1 MEILLLIIAGV
12 VLYMLYNSF
21 TDYMKNPYK
30 IQQQEEVEYKPSDNP
45 YTEIT
50 NEDKIRKN
58 EFGIL
63 TQILAHIAKSDG
75 KVCKLEKELLDDIL
89 DNLANELQDF
99 KDARESLD
107 IIFNEAVKNSNLD
120 ELANAFAEATKGE
133 YKKRVK
139 VIEFLFTLAYAD
151 GSLDEVEREKIIDV
165 AAIFELNNDDFNRI
179 YDDFENKY
187 SQNLKITKSN
197 ALKLLDLNKNFTLQ
211 ELENAYHQ
219 KIKDKN
225 QNIFK
230 NLNKSY
236 DSNAVREIDEAYR
249 LLKDSIESQDFTQKA
264 QDSSDFT
271 HDSTPLQE
279 SQDST
284 LLGESPQN
292 FTHDSNQDS
301 TQKHQKRL

>member
-75 KVCKLEKELLDDIL
+75 KVCKLEKELLNDIL

-99 KDARESLD
+99 KNARESLD

-139 VIEFLFTLAYAD
+139 VIEFLFALAYAD

-179 YDDFENKY
+179 YDEFENKY
-187 SQNLKITKSN
+187 NQNLKITKSN
-197 ALKLLDLNKNFTLQ
+197 ALKLLDLNKNFTPQ

-236 DSNAVREIDEAYR
+236 DSDAVREIDEAYR
-249 LLKDSIESQDFTQKA
+249 VLKDSIESQDFTQKA

-271 HDSTPLQE
+271 QDSTPLQK

-284 LLGESPQN
+284 LLEESPQN
-292 FTHDSNQDS
+292 FTLDSNQDS

>member
-75 KVCKLEKELLDDIL
+75 KVCKLEKELLNDIL

-99 KDARESLD
+99 KNARESLD

-139 VIEFLFTLAYAD
+139 VIEFLFALAYAD

-179 YDDFENKY
+179 YDEFEDKY
-187 SQNLKITKSN
+187 NQNLKITKSN
-197 ALKLLDLNKNFTLQ
+197 ALKLLDLNKNFTPQ

-236 DSNAVREIDEAYR
+236 DSDAVREIDEAYR
-249 LLKDSIESQDFTQKA
+249 VLKDSIESQDFTQKA

-271 HDSTPLQE
+271 QDSTPLQK

-284 LLGESPQN
+284 LLEESPQN
-292 FTHDSNQDS
+292 FTLDSNQDS

>member
-1 MEILLLIIAGV
+1 MEVLLLIIAGV

-30 IQQQEEVEYKPSDNP
+30 AQQQEEVEYKPSDNP

-50 NEDKIRKN
+50 NEDRIRKN

-75 KVCKLEKELLDDIL
+75 KVCKLEKELLNDIL
-89 DNLANELQDF
+89 DDIANELQDF

-120 ELANAFAEATKGE
+120 ELANAFVDATKGE

-139 VIEFLFTLAYAD
+139 VIEFIFALAYAD

-187 SQNLKITKSN
+187 NQNQKITKSN
-197 ALKLLDLNKNFTLQ
+197 ALKLLDLDKDFTLQ

-219 KIKDKN
+219 KIKGKN

-230 NLNKSY
+230 SLNKSY
-236 DSNAVREIDEAYR
+236 DSDSVREIDEAYR
-249 LLKDSIESQDFTQKA
+249 VLKDSIQDSTQKP

-271 HDSTPLQE
+271 QDSTPLQE

-284 LLGESPQN
+284 
-292 FTHDSNQDS
+292 HDSPQDS
-301 TQKHQKRL
+301 TQKHQQRL

>member
-75 KVCKLEKELLDDIL
+75 KVCKLEKELLNDIL

-99 KDARESLD
+99 KNARESLD

-139 VIEFLFTLAYAD
+139 VIEFLFALAYAD

-179 YDDFENKY
+179 YDEFENKY
-187 SQNLKITKSN
+187 NQNLKITKSN

-236 DSNAVREIDEAYR
+236 NSDAVREIDEAYR
-249 LLKDSIESQDFTQKA
+249 VLKDSLESQDFTQKA

-271 HDSTPLQE
+271 QDSTPLQK

-284 LLGESPQN
+284 LLEESPQN
-292 FTHDSNQDS
+292 FTLDSNQDS

>member
-271 HDSTPLQE
+271 HDSMPLQE

>member
-75 KVCKLEKELLDDIL
+75 KVCKLEKELLNDIL

-139 VIEFLFTLAYAD
+139 VIEFLFALAYAD

-179 YDDFENKY
+179 YDEFENKY
-187 SQNLKITKSN
+187 NQNLKITKSN

-236 DSNAVREIDEAYR
+236 NSDAVREIDEAYR
-249 LLKDSIESQDFTQKA
+249 VLKDSLESQDFTQKA

-271 HDSTPLQE
+271 QDSTPLQK

-284 LLGESPQN
+284 LLEESPQN
-292 FTHDSNQDS
+292 FTLDSNQDS

>member
-30 IQQQEEVEYKPSDNP
+30 AQQQEDAEYKPSDNP

-50 NEDKIRKN
+50 NEDRIRKN

-75 KVCKLEKELLDDIL
+75 RVCKLEKELINDILDDI
-89 DNLANELQDF
+89 ANELQDF
-99 KDARESLD
+99 KNARESLD
-107 IIFNEAVKNSNLD
+107 IIFNEAMKNSNLD
-120 ELANAFAEATKGE
+120 ELANAFVDATKGE

-187 SQNLKITKSN
+187 NQNPKITKAN

-211 ELENAYHQ
+211 ELEDAYHQ

-230 NLNKSY
+230 SLNKSY
-236 DSNAVREIDEAYR
+236 DSNSVREIDEAYR
-249 LLKDSIESQDFTQKA
+249 VLKDSIESQNSTQKA
-264 QDSSDFT
+264 QDSSD
-271 HDSTPLQE
+271 SAPLKK

-284 LLGESPQN
+284 LLGESPQD
-292 FTHDSNQDS
+292 FTHDSPQDS
-301 TQKHQKRL
+301 TQKHQQRL

>member
-75 KVCKLEKELLDDIL
+75 KVCKLEKELLNDIL

>member
-75 KVCKLEKELLDDIL
+75 KVCKLEKELLNDIL

-139 VIEFLFTLAYAD
+139 VIEFLFALAYAD

-179 YDDFENKY
+179 YDEFENKY
-187 SQNLKITKSN
+187 NQNLKITKSN

-236 DSNAVREIDEAYR
+236 DSDAVREIDEAYR
-249 LLKDSIESQDFTQKA
+249 VLKDSLESQDFTQKA

-271 HDSTPLQE
+271 QDSTPLQK

-284 LLGESPQN
+284 LLEESPQN
-292 FTHDSNQDS
+292 FTLDSNQDS

>member
-75 KVCKLEKELLDDIL
+75 KVCKLEKELLNDIL

-99 KDARESLD
+99 KNARESLD

-139 VIEFLFTLAYAD
+139 VIEFLFALAYAD

-179 YDDFENKY
+179 YDEFENKY
-187 SQNLKITKSN
+187 NQNLKITKSN

-236 DSNAVREIDEAYR
+236 DSDAVREIDEAYR
-249 LLKDSIESQDFTQKA
+249 VLKDSLESQDFTQKA

-271 HDSTPLQE
+271 QDSTPLQK

-284 LLGESPQN
+284 LLEESPQN
-292 FTHDSNQDS
+292 FTLDSNQDS

>member
-75 KVCKLEKELLDDIL
+75 KVCKLEKELLNDIL

-139 VIEFLFTLAYAD
+139 VIEFLFALAYAD

-179 YDDFENKY
+179 YDEFENKY
-187 SQNLKITKSN
+187 NQNLKITKSN

-236 DSNAVREIDEAYR
+236 NSDAVREIDEAYR
-249 LLKDSIESQDFTQKA
+249 VLKDSIESQDFTQKA

-271 HDSTPLQE
+271 QDSTPLQK

-284 LLGESPQN
+284 LLEESPQN
-292 FTHDSNQDS
+292 FTLDSNQDS